1 MRNRLPLGEHEPP
14 MASAGD
20 VVRQFYKDLWME
32 GDADAGRRLVATVP
46 DGRWDHGLRGPLD
59 GEQQAAVARGFR
71 GMFPDLKVE
80 IELLLEDGER
90 VAARWRMQGTHA
102 ATGRRL
108 EDYTGIN
115 LFRVVGREIVEIR
128 NDRDDL
134 GLMHQLGLVPDPGEL
149 WARAQ
154 GDADARGRRA

>member
-1 MRNRLPLGEHEPP
+1 MVSPRDTVRL
-14 MASAGD
+14 
-20 VVRQFYKDLWME
+20 FYEALWMR
-32 GDADAGRRLVATVP
+32 GDADAGRGLIATVP

-59 GEQQAAVARGFR
+59 GGQQATVALGFR
-71 GMFPDLKVE
+71 AMFPDLKVE
-80 IELLLEDGER
+80 LELLLEDGDR

-115 LFRVVGREIVEIR
+115 LFRVVGGKIVEIR

-134 GLMHQLGLVPDPGEL
+134 ALMHQLGFVPDPREL
-149 WARAQ
+149 WARAAAQ
-154 GDADARGRRA
+154 GDAEPAERPA